1 MKLTATR
8 EELLAPLQSVIGVVE
23 RRQTMPVLANVLL
36 SARDNRLAITGTDLE
51 VELVERGG
59 LAGFAR
65 VAAEI
70 AKFAVGDQIDR
81 LLHARKLRGPRRR
94 APAPRRTTGN
104 MTSLRSFIAGALLAV
119 LVPVAAWADDAA
131 ALRQKLVAGLSGVSS
146 MRIVMT
152 LAGSTATM
160 VVRPTGTDHR
170 TFAVHMQMHGPTLA
184 MEMFIVDGF
193 MYQSIN
199 GSRWERRPLP
209 DPRSAVHLGP
219 AFGDPGTVTPLPDRV
234 EDGVTYGA
242 FTESPPASVPS
253 GLMTFTCTYEK
264 SSGRLHSCESPLGT
278 MTYGGYNDPG
288 NLPAIPLFPPGTAPQ
303 PLGTP

>member
-1 MKLTATR
+1 
-8 EELLAPLQSVIGVVE
+8 
-23 RRQTMPVLANVLL
+23 
-36 SARDNRLAITGTDLE
+36 
-51 VELVERGG
+51 
-59 LAGFAR
+59 
-65 VAAEI
+65 
-70 AKFAVGDQIDR
+70 
-81 LLHARKLRGPRRR
+81 
-94 APAPRRTTGN
+94 
-104 MTSLRSFIAGALLAV
+104 
-119 LVPVAAWADDAA
+119 
-131 ALRQKLVAGLSGVSS
+131 

-170 TFAVHMQMHGPTLA
+170 TFAVHMQMHGPTVA
-184 MEMFIVDGF
+184 MEMFVVDGF

-234 EDGVTYGA
+234 ENGLTYGA

-253 GLMTFTCTYEK
+253 SGLMTFTCTYDK
-264 SSGRLHSCESPLGT
+264 SNGWLHACESPLGT

-288 NLPAIPLFPPGTAPQ
+288 NVVELPAAAKDAIDLPAIPLLPPGTAPQ